1 MGESRSRAGHSRRQG
16 HSAAGHS
23 AKETTVKERTLRG
36 RVAVAGIGETTYYK
50 HGKSPDS
57 EFALALQAILRACED
72 AGISPREVDG
82 FSSYSND
89 RNDPSRIAAALGLP
103 ELRFSNMQWGG
114 GGGGGSAAVGNAA
127 AAVAAG
133 LADCVV
139 VFRALAQGQFA
150 RFGLGGQVPTVS
162 GEQAFTFP
170 YGLISPA
177 QRFAMRVTRF
187 MHEHGVRQEA
197 LRAIALAS
205 YHHAQANPRAVM
217 HGRPLTPEMYDASR
231 WIVEPFRLFDC
242 CLENDG
248 AAALIL
254 VPAEHARD
262 LKRPPVYLLGV
273 AQGSE
278 HRNGAPVHNAP
289 LYATSSF
296 TTVAPHLYRMAEV
309 KPTDVDV
316 VQSYEN
322 FTGGVLMSLVE
333 HGLFRAEEAATVC
346 TPDNLIAPQGR
357 LPLNTSGGNLAEC
370 YMHGLELQV
379 EAVRQLRGESTAQ
392 VPDAEV
398 SMVISGPMV
407 TPVSSMI
414 LGTEATL

>member
-1 MGESRSRAGHSRRQG
+1 
-16 HSAAGHS
+16 
-23 AKETTVKERTLRG
+23 
-36 RVAVAGIGETTYYK
+36 
-50 HGKSPDS
+50 
-57 EFALALQAILRACED
+57 
-72 AGISPREVDG
+72 
-82 FSSYSND
+82 
-89 RNDPSRIAAALGLP
+89 
-103 ELRFSNMQWGG
+103 MQWGG
-114 GGGGGSAAVGNAA
+114 GGGGGAAAMGNAA
-127 AAVAAG
+127 AAVAGG

-150 RFGLGGQVPTVS
+150 RFGRGAPVATVT

-170 YGLISPA
+170 YGLVSPA
-177 QRFAMRVTRF
+177 QRFAMRVMRF
-187 MHEHGVRQEA
+187 MHDHGVRQEA

-254 VPAEHARD
+254 VPAERARD
-262 LKRPPVYLLGV
+262 LRARPVYLLGV

-296 TTVAPHLYRMAEV
+296 TTVAPHLYEMAGVSPKEV
-309 KPTDVDV
+309 NV

-333 HGLFRAEEAATVC
+333 HGFFAAEEANEACVAEH
-346 TPDNLIAPQGR
+346 LMAPKGR

-370 YMHGLELQV
+370 YMHGLELQL
-379 EAVRQLRGESTAQ
+379 EAVRQVRGESPNQ
-392 VPDAEV
+392 VPDAHV
-398 SMVISGPMV
+398 SMVCSGPMV
-407 TPVSSMI
+407 TPVSSLI
-414 LGTEATL
+414 FGSEATL

>member
-1 MGESRSRAGHSRRQG
+1 M
-16 HSAAGHS
+16 
-23 AKETTVKERTLRG
+23 KDRTLRG
-36 RVAVAGIGETTYYK
+36 KVVLAGIGETTYYK
-50 HGKSPDS
+50 HGQAPAS
-57 EFALALQAILRACED
+57 EFQLALEAILKACHD
-72 AGISPREVDG
+72 AGVDPREVDG

-103 ELRFSNMQWGG
+103 ALRFSNMQWGG

-127 AAVAAG
+127 AAVAG
-133 LADCVV
+133 GVADCVV
-139 VFRALAQGQFA
+139 VFRALAQGQFQ
-150 RFGLGGQVPTVS
+150 RFGAAPPVATVA
-162 GEQAFTFP
+162 GEQAMTFP

-177 QRFAMRVTRF
+177 QRFAMRVMRF
-187 MHEHGVRQEA
+187 MHDHGVRHEA
-197 LRAIALAS
+197 QRAIALAS

-217 HGRPLTPEMYDASR
+217 HGRPLTAEAYDASR

-248 AAALIL
+248 AAAI
-254 VPAEHARD
+254 VVVSADRARD
-262 LKRPPVYLLGV
+262 LPKRPAYLLGV

-278 HRNGAPVHNAP
+278 HRNAARVHNAP

-296 TTVAPHLYRMAEV
+296 TTVVPRLYDMAGV
-309 KPTDVDV
+309 TPADVDV

-333 HGLFRAEEAATVC
+333 HGFFAAEEANEFLQV
-346 TPDNLIAPQGR
+346 DNLLAPSGR

-370 YMHGLELQV
+370 YMHGLELV
-379 EAVRQLRGESTAQ
+379 IEAVRQLRRESTAQ

-407 TPVSSMI
+407 TPVSSLI
-414 LGTEATL
+414 LGGEATL